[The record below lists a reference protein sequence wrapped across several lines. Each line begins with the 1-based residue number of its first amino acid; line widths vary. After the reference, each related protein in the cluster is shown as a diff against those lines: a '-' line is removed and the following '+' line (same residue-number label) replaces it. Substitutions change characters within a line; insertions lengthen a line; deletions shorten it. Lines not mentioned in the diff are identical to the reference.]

1 MLEGITSN
9 SYECC
14 SLCVVILCDVFLLSN
29 LHFLIVYKFFTVSIN
44 SNISFL
50 ASLNLQ
56 HILKL
61 SVLGGVGFLF
71 YLYI

>member
-9 SYECC
+9 SYECFY
-14 SLCVVILCDVFLLSN
+14 LCVVILYDAFLLSN
-29 LHFLIVYKFFTVSIN
+29 LYFLIVHKFFIVCIN

-50 ASLNLQ
+50 ASLNLE

-61 SVLGGVGFLF
+61 IVLGGV